1 MKHFFD
7 WDLTEAKPFR
17 RSHFIR
23 YQPLSALAADRN
35 LNFERRMPMPYIE
48 FTDSQ
53 KQRAAAVDLEAF
65 LLSRGERLLLE
76 GRESRLASDH
86 SVTVQGNEWFDHATK
101 EGGGP
106 VTFVQKFYGLS
117 YPEAMSCLLNG
128 EQGEIRSAPPKQKE
142 KREFQLPPRNG
153 TMRRVYA
160 YLLKQRLISRNV
172 LDTFVHA
179 GLIYESREPSQG
191 GNDYHNAVFVGL
203 DEHGVPRHAH
213 KRGLYSSGPGLK
225 RNVGGCDARYSF
237 HYTGASSRLYIF
249 EAPVD
254 LLSFLTLYQKDWQ
267 AHSYAALCGTSEHAM
282 LWMLEQNPHIQNV
295 LLCLDH
301 DEAGIE
307 ASGRLTD
314 ILRDHGYSGITVLQ
328 PENKDWN
335 EDLKAAHGLPALPAE
350 EHPQLIVAP
359 DVCQFIAEKSEELKP
374 DSLGSL
380 EKELPRMLQFFQNHL
395 RNGEIGKA
403 TLRADQA
410 SALALAAYRREL
422 RQLDTPME
430 TSELSERLRANIL
443 PHQNRAALKSRHREL
458 STKMQAVL
466 KQSAAPGIR
475 SAEDKR
481 QLAKAWLDLAAG
493 FAKVTVKYEAE
504 EWKKW
509 QKQQQVAKQAMTM

>member
-1 MKHFFD
+1 
-7 WDLTEAKPFR
+7 
-17 RSHFIR
+17 
-23 YQPLSALAADRN
+23 
-35 LNFERRMPMPYIE
+35 MPYIE

-53 KQRAAAVDLEAF
+53 KQCAAAVDLEAF
-65 LLSRGERLLLE
+65 LLSRGERLLHE

-86 SVTVQGNEWFDHATK
+86 SVTVRGNEWFDHATK

-128 EQGEIRSAPPKQKE
+128 EQGEICSAPPKQKE

-153 TMRRVYA
+153 AMRRVYA

-267 AHSYAALCGTSEHAM
+267 SHSYAALCGTSEHVM

-307 ASGRLTD
+307 ASGRLSE

-350 EHPQLIVAP
+350 EHPQIMVAP
-359 DVCQFIAEKSEELKP
+359 DVCQFIAEKCGAVKL

-380 EKELPRMLQFFQNHL
+380 DKKLPRLLQFFQNHL

-403 TLRADQA
+403 TL
-410 SALALAAYRREL
+410 
-422 RQLDTPME
+422 
-430 TSELSERLRANIL
+430 
-443 PHQNRAALKSRHREL
+443 
-458 STKMQAVL
+458 
-466 KQSAAPGIR
+466 
-475 SAEDKR
+475 
-481 QLAKAWLDLAAG
+481 
-493 FAKVTVKYEAE
+493 
-504 EWKKW
+504 
-509 QKQQQVAKQAMTM
+509 